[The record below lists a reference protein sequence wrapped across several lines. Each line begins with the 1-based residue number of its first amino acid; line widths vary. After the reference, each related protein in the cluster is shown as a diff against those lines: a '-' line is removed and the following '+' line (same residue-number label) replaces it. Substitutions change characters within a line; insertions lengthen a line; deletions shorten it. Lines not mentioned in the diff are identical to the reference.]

1 MLKTPEFWVAVSFFA
16 FLAVLAYFKVPG
28 LIAKALDDRADA
40 IRKELDEARNL
51 RKEAQAILD
60 DYQKR
65 HGRVAEETEAIVKQA
80 RREAESLQAETRKS
94 LADQL
99 DRRTKAA
106 EEKIKSAQAQA
117 LAEIRSAAV
126 DKAIAA
132 AERIVSAKLG
142 GQSAN
147 ALIDRSI
154 ADVKRKLN

>member
-16 FLAVLAYFKVPG
+16 FLAVVLYFKVPG
-28 LIAKALDDRADA
+28 MIAKALDERADA
-40 IRKELDEARNL
+40 IRKELDEARTL
-51 RKEAQAILD
+51 RREAQAILD

-65 HGRVAEETEAIVKQA
+65 HGRVAEESEAIVKQA
-80 RREAESLQAETRKS
+80 RREAEALQAETRKS

-106 EEKIKSAQAQA
+106 EDKIRSAQAQA

-132 AERIVSAKLG
+132 AERIISAKLG
-142 GQSAN
+142 GPSAN
-147 ALIDRSI
+147 TLIDKSI

>member
-1 MLKTPEFWVAVSFFA
+1 MLKTPEFWVGVAFFA
-16 FLAVLAYFKVPG
+16 FLAVLLYFKVPG

-60 DYQKR
+60 DYQKK
-65 HGRVAEETEAIVKQA
+65 HGRVGEEAEAIVKQA
-80 RREAESLQAETRKS
+80 RREAEALQAETRRS

-106 EEKIKSAQAQA
+106 EEKIKSAEAQA

-132 AERIVSAKLG
+132 AERIVASKVG
-142 GQSAN
+142 GQTSN
-147 ALIDRSI
+147 ALIDKSI

>member
-1 MLKTPEFWVAVSFFA
+1 MLKTPEFWVAVAFFA
-16 FLAVLAYFKVPG
+16 FMAVLVYFKVPG

-80 RREAESLQAETRKS
+80 RREAEALQAETRKN

-99 DRRTKAA
+99 DRRTRAA
-106 EEKIKSAQAQA
+106 EEKIRSAQAQA

-132 AERIVSAKLG
+132 AERIISAKLG

-147 ALIDRSI
+147 ALIDKGI

>member
-132 AERIVSAKLG
+132 AERIVSSKLG

>member
-16 FLAVLAYFKVPG
+16 FMAVLLYYKVPA

-51 RKEAQAILD
+51 RREAQAILD
-60 DYQKR
+60 DYQKK
-65 HGRVAEETEAIVKQA
+65 HGRVAEEAEAIVKQA
-80 RREAESLQAETRKS
+80 RREAEALQSETRKS

-99 DRRTKAA
+99 DRRAKAA
-106 EEKIKSAQAQA
+106 EEKVKTAEAQA
-117 LAEIRSAAV
+117 LAEIRSLAV

-132 AERIVSAKLG
+132 AERIIAAKLG
-142 GQSAN
+142 GQSA
-147 ALIDRSI
+147 ASLIDKSI

>member
-1 MLKTPEFWVAVSFFA
+1 MLKSPEFWVAVAFFA
-16 FLAVLAYFKVPG
+16 FMAVLVYFKVPG

-65 HGRVAEETEAIVKQA
+65 HGRVAEESEAIVKQA
-80 RREAESLQAETRKS
+80 RREAEALQAETRKS
-94 LADQL
+94 LADLL

-106 EEKIKSAQAQA
+106 EEKIRSAQAQA

-132 AERIVSAKLG
+132 AERIISAKLG

-147 ALIDRSI
+147 TLIDKSI

>member
-65 HGRVAEETEAIVKQA
+65 YGRVAEETEAIVKQA